1 MSSRI
6 SAVRMSDG
14 SVDYTFNT
22 TSSEITI
29 YADAE
34 MSRQA
39 LDELCRDLSD
49 FASQNG
55 LVIVNAIVDR
65 DGVCTSCS
73 GI

>member
-1 MSSRI
+1 MLFELHT
-6 SAVRMSDG
+6 VRMPDG
-14 SVDYTFNT
+14 SADYTF
-22 TSSEITI
+22 SYPHCEITV

-34 MSRQA
+34 LSKQA
-39 LDELCRDLSD
+39 LMELAHDMEE